1 MSLSAFVLVDAILLI
16 GNHAI
21 SEYLRLGHHVKAGQ
35 ARPLCP
41 MPNWVHESG
50 DLLDSVQGL
59 FRLDPAD
66 QVLPANRFQQGRM
79 VGGHVPPDHPDHLV
93 IVIAPGHETAFA
105 SDQLHPRASYSGC
118 LPQRNARMLA

>member
-1 MSLSAFVLVDAILLI
+1 MEIAQVHSTCGAPREQAQDKLDLRPPSTSPMSC
-16 GNHAI
+16 
-21 SEYLRLGHHVKAGQ
+21 AG
-35 ARPLCP
+35 R
-41 MPNWVHESG
+41 VHEPG
-50 DLLDSVQGL
+50 DLPDSVQGL

-66 QVLPANRFQQGRM
+66 QVLPADRIQQGRM

-93 IVIAPGHETAFA
+93 IVIAAGHETAFA